1 MNQRQTELERDL
13 AVLTLQ
19 ITKANF
25 QAILVGE
32 QKVETRLVFPNS
44 AKRYFSE
51 QPTVENYE
59 DLRMFKYDAL
69 KLINGR
75 RPNAPVLIVGVESCE
90 YKSIIDDDD
99 KLIVLEEKGIPYP
112 ALEAYYHLGDVVFS
126 ENTD

>member
-19 ITKANF
+19 ITKGYF
-25 QAILVGE
+25 QAILAGE

-44 AKRYFSE
+44 AKRYFDV

-59 DLRMFKYDAL
+59 NLRMFNYDAL

-99 KLIVLEEKGIPYP
+99 KLIVLEEKGVSYP
-112 ALEAYYHLGDVVFS
+112 ALEAYYHLGKILFS
-126 ENTD
+126 KNH